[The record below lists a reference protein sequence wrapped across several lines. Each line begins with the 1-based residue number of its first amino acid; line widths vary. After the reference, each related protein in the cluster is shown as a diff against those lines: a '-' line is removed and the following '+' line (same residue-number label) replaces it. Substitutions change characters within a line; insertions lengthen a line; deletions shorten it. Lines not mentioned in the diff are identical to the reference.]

1 MNKFIGNF
9 LYLSIIVLLVTKF
22 FIETTNNLKTQQNV
36 NKFLGFLVFLFNLI
50 FFILEENSRN

>member
-22 FIETTNNLKTQQNV
+22 FIETTNNLKTQENV
-36 NKFLGFLVFLFNLI
+36 NKVLNI
-50 FFILEENSRN
+50 FSFSF